1 MSLRELYFVGAWVL
15 AMVLLASGLIAA
27 WVFRVP
33 GTTRGDFTAGP
44 RGKPAPRFFH
54 TAGDTLKL
62 VRPEKRR
69 VVYGLMLAG
78 AAIPALMLVGLL
90 AASLIFQESTQ

>member
-1 MSLRELYFVGAWVL
+1 
-15 AMVLLASGLIAA
+15 MVLLALGLIAA

-44 RGKPAPRFFH
+44 RGKSAPRFFH

-78 AAIPALMLVGLL
+78 VAIPAFMLVGFLV
-90 AASLIFQESTQ
+90 ASLIFQEPAP